1 MSYKTIFHYYSRDTS
16 KHKHVILFE
25 IGGISLDYIT
35 DKLPLRK
42 TFFYFPQFCSFMC
55 FLTFFH
61 FRRCSFFHSP
71 EYCFFQFPPTKQR
84 SNFLT

>member
-25 IGGISLDYIT
+25 IGRISLDCIT

-42 TFFYFPQFCSFMC
+42 TFSYFPQFCSFMC
-55 FLTFFH
+55 FLTFFISDVLFSIH
-61 FRRCSFFHSP
+61 LNIAFF
-71 EYCFFQFPPTKQR
+71 
-84 SNFLT
+84 NFLLLNRGVIS